1 MERGERTRG
10 LQMLQYVGLDDG
22 DEVESGLQSLTGR
35 LQSRPGGGSR
45 GASAEA
51 SPSSSPFASP
61 ARRAAG
67 LTGPPSRGSPDAALV
82 EGLLATGS
90 PDVLRS
96 FERSQDGGWSAALGT
111 RGGGLPGLLRRA
123 ALAGEPL
130 SPGDTVAI
138 HAARV
143 SREHFLEAAVEAAL
157 AEVVD
162 GRLEVAKT
170 LLRPCPQLQPLAAVL
185 AWDAVATPAGGLA
198 KADVLPARKRILQ
211 VLGESA
217 AVQLGASEQIML
229 HTCRDLAYGLQVAES
244 LVVPGGDFR
253 QASDGEL
260 RASGRLV
267 RSLGKGSVL
276 KALSEELPG
285 LDPKLVAGVVAER
298 PAQPGTRDGL
308 WRDHDVDVAHVWAVL
323 RLSISALMRL
333 GAGPGALAAVG
344 GRGAP
349 PCAPAG
355 IQGDRGQ
362 LSLHISGIS
371 CPFLR
376 CYTMNVL
383 VAFLSIDWGAEG
395 AVGEEEEGGGARGGE
410 VGASPLEVLGGFL
423 LAIKD
428 GLPRGQEPPSEATVA
443 GLHEKLHR
451 AGSDLPPDAVSS
463 ALAEVLRA
471 LQKNTAAFLHEAEW
485 RFGMLRTLQE
495 RGQQPGVPWTWD
507 KVMATLHCTG
517 QMFLSLC
524 QQHCPDPELCDAVI
538 AHFNLSDADTA
549 SYQVSEWMQD
559 WVSRSSVEDMISH
572 ISSEKTSE
580 TPTSS
585 HDVQS
590 SDGATTVTTAT
601 SMDADAAVC
610 VEEDFDTSAH
620 TVSLDLF
627 HSLKLGP
634 VDKAMLCIDI
644 ASAAA
649 GSPDSS
655 RALVAKA
662 EEFLMEAPRILSGAP
677 SSPGDERA
685 LSSDAYLVS
694 QSRHMIKYLR
704 TLLDIKQDSGKSFR
718 RSFLGVKP
726 ASSTACALAA
736 DLPAS
741 HLKALSTL
749 EEAINAAAT
758 GKRQFLSGLLHNL
771 ARVLGEGEAGAGE
784 GGEEP
789 FWAGLRRVGF
799 GPPVTMSP
807 PAPGPS
813 GGGGGSSVRG
823 PQEEA
828 ARGAQGGEKVS
839 GVGGSSSNAP
849 PHPPPPPNG
858 GEQKGLRGE
867 AGRGGEERA
876 PPPPSP
882 AASASEPRY
891 ISQFISYLVKIGDIL
906 SIVDSAETLNY
917 FSVLDRTPRAILL
930 RTIFDRNQPEM
941 ASQVAQ
947 LLGTDLVHEV
957 LSACVTPVRP
967 PLRQARA
974 GEKSTPWEGFRGQ
987 SLKMDVLRY
996 LAERSPVRVAL
1007 ACVYVLMQEGSSG
1020 ASRDH
1025 EALAFA
1031 LELAGPFP
1039 PLKQWVKLQAG
1050 IMALSS
1056 GGGVLK
1062 ENDRAEGFLWEDTTA
1077 YHGRLKQLAAE
1088 GKYVEAIALADCW
1101 LPSGAPDWVL
1111 HEAAAL
1117 ELNEAVLC
1125 EAPPERAAAWASIC
1139 DKILRLR
1146 STETVAKF
1154 VLECAEHLPPGP
1166 GLPVLQRCINDLG
1179 PGRTREEVAKLLG
1192 RLELFKEILMVD
1204 PRFNGDSV
1212 TLAQA
1217 YASDAA
1223 QLASSLAV
1231 AAHHSTALKVCRAC
1245 VLPGEVWA
1253 QVQGSHLA
1261 NLLLESPSSGGG
1273 AATAVQFVRNLDPRH
1288 VLQVAEVAMKELRA
1302 GQGANLEATLVLV
1315 EFLLVEYGPSGSGS
1329 AEMSA
1334 RQRAF
1339 LTRTQTGLKGLAELP
1354 SAWQARCRHLVRS
1367 PELLVETLLMNHQ
1380 VHLVKAV
1387 RRGGGAPGLCNDA
1400 MVAMYAERS
1409 MARALCLNYPAG
1421 LGYRTGPIET
1431 PSLRRARAT
1440 AGSSAV
1446 FCSFDLDAEGGVG
1459 GALSSEASSN
1469 GFFILTGD
1477 QALDMELRTSHSFAC
1492 APSAVLFQSIMSLA
1506 SSRVVAAQ
1514 VGTSILKNAAEN
1526 LLPSVSGAEQ
1536 GSSSSRAG
1544 RGGSG
1549 ATRSPVRVEFAAVSA
1564 AAELVDALDATEAML
1579 PRLGNSAE
1587 DAAREESA
1595 GSSPR
1600 KDSPERGAGGAPG
1613 AVQQCRERLSV
1624 LRADIEMILTLLS
1637 ADVPVGFSE
1646 LQSLGALE
1654 KLVDRLT
1661 EGENYNLAIF
1671 VCSRY
1676 AMSPSRVWLLWGCEL
1691 IRAGVFAEARLR
1703 IARAAP
1709 PPLPQAGSASQDAQ
1723 LPGSAAGET
1732 GRAGRGFLRG
1742 KVIAEAALEA
1752 LENSG
1757 GAPEPPE
1764 LQALASQIERM
1775 ALSRHSGAL
1784 SADTFLSLLG
1794 TSGKRLA
1801 SPSSSSRR
1809 GGSPARSL
1817 SGPAPSAASRKAA
1830 RDLARAE
1837 EAKYYLATYDP
1848 GRLVAYLF
1856 RHKRPQ
1862 EAFVELAGQ
1871 TEALLARAIVV
1882 HAVEAEEGP
1891 ALVAFLERALRQDLP
1906 RLSEGVLRG
1915 ALQAFRD
1922 TDSLEELFHL
1932 QLIIPGFLGRA
1943 GETCRELLG
1952 ACRPAVAVSHLQM
1965 LRDSCEEFLNDEGGE
1980 QGVSPLRGRTGG
1992 QALSLLPGAGVR
2004 THEVLRLNR
2013 EVRLQLDVLG
2023 ALPSKFLGGGGE
2035 SSGGGSSFPQTPA
2048 WNILTAGADLED
2060 RRVLATA
2067 ELAPHNFEVAYC
2079 VLQEFR
2085 LEMRSVCLRAMRS
2098 LLADLAATRG
2108 GSFEGRLTYLMRNV
2122 RATSTSS
2129 AFDEVALAAVQ
2140 MISEQPAG
2148 RVPNSAGKWLVKQLS
2163 CAHSRTIGWLGL
2175 GKISRAL
2182 ESALEEE
2189 GGGTLA
2195 DLQLVAANARMHSDL
2210 QTLRKCTEAIEHHS
2224 GSRQ

>member
-1 MERGERTRG
+1 M
-10 LQMLQYVGLDDG
+10 
-22 DEVESGLQSLTGR
+22 
-35 LQSRPGGGSR
+35 
-45 GASAEA
+45 
-51 SPSSSPFASP
+51 
-61 ARRAAG
+61 
-67 LTGPPSRGSPDAALV
+67 
-82 EGLLATGS
+82 
-90 PDVLRS
+90 
-96 FERSQDGGWSAALGT
+96 
-111 RGGGLPGLLRRA
+111 
-123 ALAGEPL
+123 
-130 SPGDTVAI
+130 
-138 HAARV
+138 
-143 SREHFLEAAVEAAL
+143 
-157 AEVVD
+157 AEVVE

-185 AWDAVATPAGGLA
+185 AWDAVAAPAGGLTR
-198 KADVLPARKRILQ
+198 ADVLPARKRILQ
-211 VLGESA
+211 VLGEGA

-253 QASDGEL
+253 RASDGEL

-267 RSLGKGSVL
+267 RALGKGSAL
-276 KALSEELPG
+276 KALAEELPG

-323 RLSISALMRL
+323 RLGISALMQH
-333 GAGPGALAAVG
+333 GGSPGAAAAG
-344 GRGAP
+344 EGRGAP
-349 PCAPAG
+349 PGGLAG
-355 IQGDRGQ
+355 VPGDRGD
-362 LSLHISGIS
+362 LLLHIRAIA

-395 AVGEEEEGGGARGGE
+395 AVGEEEGEGGAGGRE
-410 VGASPLEVLGGFL
+410 AGASALEVLGGFL

-428 GLPRGQEPPSEATVA
+428 GLPRAQEPPSEATVA
-443 GLHEKLHR
+443 GLREKLQH
-451 AGSDLPPDAVSS
+451 AGSDLPPDAVGS

-471 LQKNTAAFLHEAEW
+471 LQKSAAAFLQEAEW

-495 RGQQPGVPWTWD
+495 RGQQPDVPWTWD

-538 AHFNLSDADTA
+538 AHFNLSDAETA

-585 HDVQS
+585 QEVKS
-590 SDGATTVTTAT
+590 SDGATTVTTAAST
-601 SMDADAAVC
+601 DGDVGGEA
-610 VEEDFDTSAH
+610 EEDFDTSAH

-662 EEFLMEAPRILSGAP
+662 EEFLMEAPRTVSGAP
-677 SSPGDERA
+677 PNQGDKRA
-685 LSSDAYLVS
+685 QSSDSYLVAL
-694 QSRHMIKYLR
+694 SRHMIQYLR
-704 TLLDIKQDSGKSFR
+704 TLLDSKQHSGKSFR

-749 EEAINAAAT
+749 EEAINASAA

-784 GGEEP
+784 GSEEP

-799 GPPVTMSP
+799 GPPVAMPP
-807 PAPGPS
+807 PAPGLS
-813 GGGGGSSVRG
+813 GASGGSSAIGR
-823 PQEEA
+823 PEEEMA
-828 ARGAQGGEKVS
+828 GGTLGREKVS
-839 GVGGSSSNAP
+839 GADASSSKAP
-849 PHPPPPPNG
+849 TRPLPPTSEE
-858 GEQKGLRGE
+858 EQKGGPEGMKGE
-867 AGRGGEERA
+867 GEKQA
-876 PPPPSP
+876 ASPPSP
-882 AASASEPRY
+882 AANASGPRY

-967 PLRQARA
+967 PLRRAQA
-974 GEKSTPWEGFRGQ
+974 GEQSAPWEGFRGQ

-1062 ENDRAEGFLWEDTTA
+1062 ENDSAEGFLWEDTTA
-1077 YHGRLKQLAAE
+1077 YHARLKQLAAE
-1088 GKYVEAIALADCW
+1088 GKHAEAIALADCW

-1117 ELNEAVLC
+1117 ELNGAVAC
-1125 EAPPERAAAWASIC
+1125 EMLPARAAAWASIC

-1154 VLECAEHLPPGP
+1154 VLDCAEHLPPGP
-1166 GLPVLQRCINDLG
+1166 GLPVLRRCMKDLG
-1179 PGRTREEVAKLLG
+1179 PGRAREEVAKLLG
-1192 RLELFKEILMVD
+1192 RLELFEEVLKVD
-1204 PRFNGDSV
+1204 PRFNGDAA

-1223 QLASSLAV
+1223 QLASNLAA
-1231 AAHHSTALKVCRAC
+1231 AAHYSTALKVCRAC
-1245 VLPGEVWA
+1245 ALPGEVWA

-1261 NLLLESPSSGGG
+1261 NLLLESPSAGGG
-1273 AATAVQFVRNLDPRH
+1273 AAVAVRFVRNLDPRH

-1315 EFLLVEYGPSGSGS
+1315 EFLLAEYGPGGSGS
-1329 AEMSA
+1329 AEMTT

-1339 LTRTQTGLKGLAELP
+1339 LARTQTGLKGLAELP
-1354 SAWQARCRHLVRS
+1354 SAWRVRCQHLVRS
-1367 PELLVETLLMNHQ
+1367 PDLLVETLLMNHQ

-1387 RRGGGAPGLCNDA
+1387 RSGSEAPGLCSDA
-1400 MVAMYAERS
+1400 TVAMYAERA
-1409 MARALCLNYPAG
+1409 MARALGLNYPAG
-1421 LGYRTGPIET
+1421 LGYRAGPIET
-1431 PSLRRARAT
+1431 PSLRLARAN

-1446 FCSFDLDAEGGVG
+1446 FRSFDLEREEAGGRVG
-1459 GALSSEASSN
+1459 SSSEASSH
-1469 GFFILTGD
+1469 GFSILTGD
-1477 QALDMELRTSHSFAC
+1477 QTLDMELRASHSFAC
-1492 APSAVLFQSIMSLA
+1492 APSAVLFKSIMSLA
-1506 SSRVVAAQ
+1506 SSSLVAAQ

-1526 LLPSVSGAEQ
+1526 LLPSVADL
-1536 GSSSSRAG
+1536 GSSSSRSG
-1544 RGGSG
+1544 LGGSG
-1549 ATRSPVRVEFAAVSA
+1549 ATPHPHAMVEFAAVSA
-1564 AAELVDALDATEAML
+1564 ATELIDALDATEAML

-1587 DAAREESA
+1587 DGAHEESA
-1595 GSSPR
+1595 SSSPR
-1600 KDSPERGAGGAPG
+1600 KESPESGGGSTLAT
-1613 AVQQCRERLSV
+1613 VQQCRERLSA
-1624 LRADIEMILTLLS
+1624 LRSDVEMVLTLLS

-1646 LQSLGALE
+1646 LQSRSALE

-1671 VCSRY
+1671 VCSRN

-1709 PPLPQAGSASQDAQ
+1709 PSQAGSASQDVQ
-1723 LPGSAAGET
+1723 RPGGAGGGTSTT
-1732 GRAGRGFLRG
+1732 GRGSLQG
-1742 KVIAEAALEA
+1742 KTIAEAALEA

-1757 GAPEPPE
+1757 GAPDPPE
-1764 LQALASQIERM
+1764 LQALAWQIEQM
-1775 ALSRHSGAL
+1775 ALSRRSGAL

-1794 TSGKRLA
+1794 TPGKRLA
-1801 SPSSSSRR
+1801 SPPPPSRLGR
-1809 GGSPARSL
+1809 GGSPGRS
-1817 SGPAPSAASRKAA
+1817 SPGSAPSAASRKVA

-1856 RHKRPQ
+1856 RHKRAQ
-1862 EAFVELAGQ
+1862 EAFEELAGQ
-1871 TEALLARAIVV
+1871 TEAPLARAIVV

-1891 ALVAFLERALRQDLP
+1891 ALVDFLERALQQGLP

-1922 TDSLEELFHL
+1922 TGSLEELFHL
-1932 QLIIPGFLGRA
+1932 QLAIPGFLGRA

-1952 ACRPAVAVSHLQM
+1952 ACRSAVAVTHLQM
-1965 LRDSCEEFLNDEGGE
+1965 LQDRCEEFLNDEGGE
-1980 QGVSPLRGRTGG
+1980 QGVSPFRGR
-1992 QALSLLPGAGVR
+1992 ASVSPVPALPGAGVR

-2023 ALPSKFLGGGGE
+2023 ALPSKSLGGGAD
-2035 SSGGGSSFPQTPA
+2035 SSGGGSSSSQVPA
-2048 WNILTAGADLED
+2048 WNILTAGPDLED
-2060 RRVLATA
+2060 RRVLATS
-2067 ELAPHNFEVAYC
+2067 ELAPYNFEVAYC

-2085 LEMRSVCLRAMRS
+2085 LEMRSVCLCAMRS

-2108 GSFEGRLTYLMRNV
+2108 GSFEARLTYLMRHV
-2122 RATSTSS
+2122 RTTSTSS
-2129 AFDEVALAAVQ
+2129 VFDEVALAAVQ

-2148 RVPNSAGKWLVKQLS
+2148 RVPSSASKWLVKQLS

-2175 GKISRAL
+2175 GKIGRAL

-2195 DLQLVAANARMHSDL
+2195 DLQLVAANARMHGDL
-2210 QTLRKCTEAIEHHS
+2210 QTLRKCTEAIELHN

>member
-1 MERGERTRG
+1 
-10 LQMLQYVGLDDG
+10 
-22 DEVESGLQSLTGR
+22 
-35 LQSRPGGGSR
+35 
-45 GASAEA
+45 
-51 SPSSSPFASP
+51 
-61 ARRAAG
+61 
-67 LTGPPSRGSPDAALV
+67 
-82 EGLLATGS
+82 
-90 PDVLRS
+90 
-96 FERSQDGGWSAALGT
+96 
-111 RGGGLPGLLRRA
+111 
-123 ALAGEPL
+123 
-130 SPGDTVAI
+130 
-138 HAARV
+138 
-143 SREHFLEAAVEAAL
+143 
-157 AEVVD
+157 
-162 GRLEVAKT
+162 
-170 LLRPCPQLQPLAAVL
+170 
-185 AWDAVATPAGGLA
+185 
-198 KADVLPARKRILQ
+198 
-211 VLGESA
+211 
-217 AVQLGASEQIML
+217 
-229 HTCRDLAYGLQVAES
+229 
-244 LVVPGGDFR
+244 
-253 QASDGEL
+253 
-260 RASGRLV
+260 
-267 RSLGKGSVL
+267 
-276 KALSEELPG
+276 
-285 LDPKLVAGVVAER
+285 
-298 PAQPGTRDGL
+298 
-308 WRDHDVDVAHVWAVL
+308 
-323 RLSISALMRL
+323 
-333 GAGPGALAAVG
+333 
-344 GRGAP
+344 
-349 PCAPAG
+349 
-355 IQGDRGQ
+355 
-362 LSLHISGIS
+362 
-371 CPFLR
+371 
-376 CYTMNVL
+376 
-383 VAFLSIDWGAEG
+383 
-395 AVGEEEEGGGARGGE
+395 
-410 VGASPLEVLGGFL
+410 
-423 LAIKD
+423 
-428 GLPRGQEPPSEATVA
+428 
-443 GLHEKLHR
+443 
-451 AGSDLPPDAVSS
+451 
-463 ALAEVLRA
+463 
-471 LQKNTAAFLHEAEW
+471 
-485 RFGMLRTLQE
+485 
-495 RGQQPGVPWTWD
+495 
-507 KVMATLHCTG
+507 
-517 QMFLSLC
+517 
-524 QQHCPDPELCDAVI
+524 
-538 AHFNLSDADTA
+538 
-549 SYQVSEWMQD
+549 
-559 WVSRSSVEDMISH
+559 
-572 ISSEKTSE
+572 
-580 TPTSS
+580 
-585 HDVQS
+585 
-590 SDGATTVTTAT
+590 
-601 SMDADAAVC
+601 
-610 VEEDFDTSAH
+610 
-620 TVSLDLF
+620 
-627 HSLKLGP
+627 
-634 VDKAMLCIDI
+634 
-644 ASAAA
+644 
-649 GSPDSS
+649 
-655 RALVAKA
+655 
-662 EEFLMEAPRILSGAP
+662 
-677 SSPGDERA
+677 
-685 LSSDAYLVS
+685 
-694 QSRHMIKYLR
+694 
-704 TLLDIKQDSGKSFR
+704 
-718 RSFLGVKP
+718 
-726 ASSTACALAA
+726 
-736 DLPAS
+736 
-741 HLKALSTL
+741 
-749 EEAINAAAT
+749 
-758 GKRQFLSGLLHNL
+758 
-771 ARVLGEGEAGAGE
+771 
-784 GGEEP
+784 
-789 FWAGLRRVGF
+789 
-799 GPPVTMSP
+799 
-807 PAPGPS
+807 
-813 GGGGGSSVRG
+813 
-823 PQEEA
+823 
-828 ARGAQGGEKVS
+828 
-839 GVGGSSSNAP
+839 
-849 PHPPPPPNG
+849 
-858 GEQKGLRGE
+858 
-867 AGRGGEERA
+867 
-876 PPPPSP
+876 
-882 AASASEPRY
+882 
-891 ISQFISYLVKIGDIL
+891 VKIGDIL

-974 GEKSTPWEGFRGQ
+974 GEKSAPWEGFRGQ

-1056 GGGVLK
+1056 GGGMLK
-1062 ENDRAEGFLWEDTTA
+1062 ENDSAEGFLWEDTTA

-1088 GKYVEAIALADCW
+1088 GKYAEAIALADCW

-1139 DKILRLR
+1139 DKILRLC

-1154 VLECAEHLPPGP
+1154 MLECAEHLPPGP
-1166 GLPVLQRCINDLG
+1166 GLPVLRRCMNDLG
-1179 PGRTREEVAKLLG
+1179 PGRAREEVAKLLG
-1192 RLELFKEILMVD
+1192 RLELFEEILMVD
-1204 PRFNGDSV
+1204 PRFNGDSA

-1223 QLASSLAV
+1223 QLASSLAM

-1245 VLPGEVWA
+1245 ALPGEVWA

-1273 AATAVQFVRNLDPRH
+1273 AAVAVQFVRNLDPRH

-1315 EFLLVEYGPSGSGS
+1315 EFLLAEYGPSGSGS

-1339 LTRTQTGLKGLAELP
+1339 LARTQTGLKGLAELP
-1354 SAWQARCRHLVRS
+1354 SAWRARCRHLVRS

-1387 RRGGGAPGLCNDA
+1387 RLGGGAPGLCNDA

-1409 MARALCLNYPAG
+1409 MARAVGLNYPAG
-1421 LGYRTGPIET
+1421 LGYRTGPIEN

-1446 FCSFDLDAEGGVG
+1446 FCSFDLDAEEGGVG

-1469 GFFILTGD
+1469 GFSILAGD
-1477 QALDMELRTSHSFAC
+1477 QALDMELRASHSFAC

-1526 LLPSVSGAEQ
+1526 LLSSVSVAAQ
-1536 GSSSSRAG
+1536 GPSSPSRAG
-1544 RGGSG
+1544 RGGG
-1549 ATRSPVRVEFAAVSA
+1549 ATPRSPVRVEFAAVSA
-1564 AAELVDALDATEAML
+1564 ATELIDALDATEAML
-1579 PRLGNSAE
+1579 PRLGNSAD
-1587 DAAREESA
+1587 DATREESA

-1600 KDSPERGAGGAPG
+1600 KDSPERGGAGGAG
-1613 AVQQCRERLSV
+1613 AVQQCRERLSA

-1654 KLVDRLT
+1654 KLIDRLT

-1676 AMSPSRVWLLWGCEL
+1676 AMPPSRVWLLWGCEL

-1709 PPLPQAGSASQDAQ
+1709 PPPPQAGSASPDAQ
-1723 LPGSAAGET
+1723 LPGGAAGKT

-1742 KVIAEAALEA
+1742 QAIAEAALEA

-1757 GAPEPPE
+1757 GAPDPPE

-1775 ALSRHSGAL
+1775 ALSRRSGAL

-1794 TSGKRLA
+1794 TPGKRQS
-1801 SPSSSSRR
+1801 SPSASSRR
-1809 GGSPARSL
+1809 GGYPARSPP
-1817 SGPAPSAASRKAA
+1817 GPAPSSASRKAA
-1830 RDLARAE
+1830 QDLARAE

-1856 RHKRPQ
+1856 RHERPQ
-1862 EAFVELAGQ
+1862 EAFAELAGQ
-1871 TEALLARAIVV
+1871 TEAPLARAIVV

-1891 ALVAFLERALRQDLP
+1891 ALVAFLERALRQDQP

-1922 TDSLEELFHL
+1922 TESLEELFHL
-1932 QLIIPGFLGRA
+1932 QLAIPGFLGRA

-1952 ACRPAVAVSHLQM
+1952 ACRPGVAVRHLQT
-1965 LRDSCEEFLNDEGGE
+1965 LWDSCEEFLNDEGGE
-1980 QGVSPLRGRTGG
+1980 QGVSPLRGRAGG
-1992 QALSLLPGAGVR
+1992 EALSLLPGAGVR

-2023 ALPSKFLGGGGE
+2023 ALPSKSLGGGGE
-2035 SSGGGSSFPQTPA
+2035 ASGGGSSAPQAPA
-2048 WNILTAGADLED
+2048 WNILTAGPDLED

-2085 LEMRSVCLRAMRS
+2085 LEMRSVCLRAVRS

-2122 RATSTSS
+2122 RATSTSPV
-2129 AFDEVALAAVQ
+2129 FDEVALAALQ

-2163 CAHSRTIGWLGL
+2163 CAHSQTIGWLGL
-2175 GKISRAL
+2175 GKIGRAL
-2182 ESALEEE
+2182 ESALE

-2210 QTLRKCTEAIEHHS
+2210 QTLRKCTEAIEQHN